1 MNKKGQTLILFVILI
16 PLLLGLLAFVV
27 DVSLIVSK
35 TENLKGVTK
44 MIIESVYEDVS
55 LEEIKVLFLE
65 NDIPVENLEV
75 DIKTDAITI
84 QNEYE
89 IDSIF
94 GSVIGLSSYS
104 IRVQMTGTI
113 QEDQVIF
120 E

>member
-16 PLLLGLLAFVV
+16 PILLGLLAFVV
-27 DVSLIVSK
+27 DVGFIVSK
-35 TENLKGVTK
+35 TVQLKEVTK
-44 MIIESVYEDVS
+44 MILENTYEDAS
-55 LEEIKVLFLE
+55 LEEIKDLFLE

-75 DIKTDAITI
+75 EIQSDRIRI

-94 GSVIGLSSYS
+94 GSVIGLSSYE
-104 IRVQMTGTI
+104 IRAQITGIIREDTI
-113 QEDQVIF
+113 IF